1 MEELYIRIDNLLK
14 ALNNTKEVEEIKK
27 YNELINNDK
36 DLLSNIKKYK
46 ETNDIRLKEKILSN
60 KLFKEYK
67 DKEIDLNVLIMQ
79 INNKLKEISDKGK
92 CSL

>member
-36 DLLSNIKKYK
+36 DLLFNIKKYK

-79 INNKLKEISDKGK
+79 IKNKLKEISDKGK

>member
-14 ALNNTKEVEEIKK
+14 ALNNTKEVKEIKK

>member
-14 ALNNTKEVEEIKK
+14 ALNNT
-27 YNELINNDK
+27 
-36 DLLSNIKKYK
+36 K

>member
-36 DLLSNIKKYK
+36 DLLFNIKKYK